1 MPNKFRLYLIIF
13 LLLNFKLSTAQHPD
27 SVNSGRFNWKQYIIP
42 TALVGYG
49 VVSICNSN
57 LERFNYDVKKSIC
70 GEGYFTRT
78 KIDNYTQYAPG
89 LAALGLNAAGIKGKS
104 KFGDLAVICTLS
116 NLIATTIV
124 CSTKRL
130 THQERPDKSAF
141 NSFPSGHT
149 AAAFAGA
156 ELLFQEYKDKS
167 IWYGVAGYACAA
179 ATGYFRMYN
188 NRHSLSDV
196 MAGAGIGI
204 ISTKLAYFSYS
215 KIKKIF
221 SKNKSVNTVVVP
233 VIQGNMQAVAF
244 IHTF

>member
-1 MPNKFRLYLIIF
+1 MIA
-13 LLLNFKLSTAQHPD
+13 LLLFACTRGAAQQTDSTAT
-27 SVNSGRFNWKQYIIP
+27 GRFKWKQYVVP
-42 TALVGYG
+42 TVLVGYG
-49 VVSICNSN
+49 VASICNPT
-57 LERFNYDVKKSIC
+57 LGKFNNDIKETIC
-70 GEGYFTRT
+70 GEVSYSRT
-78 KIDNYTQYAPG
+78 YIDNYMQYAPG
-89 LAALGLNAAGIKGKS
+89 IAALGLNAAGIKGKS
-104 KFGDLAVICTLS
+104 NFGDLAATCLLS
-116 NLIATTIV
+116 NLIVTTIV

-167 IWYGVAGYACAA
+167 VWYGVAGYACAA

-196 MAGAGIGI
+196 VAGAGIGI
-204 ISTKLAYFSYS
+204 ISTKLAYFSYG

-221 SKNKSVNTVVVP
+221 FKNKPVNTMVVP
-233 VIQGNMQAVAF
+233 VIQGNMQAVAL

>member
-1 MPNKFRLYLIIF
+1 MPNKFRLFLTII
-13 LLLNFKLSTAQHPD
+13 LLVSFTMSIAQHSD
-27 SVNSGRFNWKQYIIP
+27 SVKSGRFKLKQYIVP
-42 TALVGYG
+42 AALVGYG
-49 VVSICNSN
+49 IVSICNSN
-57 LERFNYDVKKSIC
+57 LDKFNYDVKKTIC
-70 GEGYFTRT
+70 GDGQYTRT
-78 KIDNYTQYAPG
+78 QVDNYIQYAPG
-89 LAALGLNAAGIKGKS
+89 LVALGLNAAGFKGKS
-104 KFGDLAVICTLS
+104 NFGDLVVTSLLS

-149 AAAFAGA
+149 AAAFVGA

-167 IWYGVAGYACAA
+167 VWYGVAGYACAA

-221 SKNKSVNTVVVP
+221 YRNKPVNTVVVP
-233 VIQGNMQAVAF
+233 VIQGNMQAVAL